1 MMKQSKVMPKI
12 AYKDLIMM
20 VLGLALMSFGY
31 AAFILPEN
39 IVTGGVAGISSI
51 IYFATNHSI
60 NVAIPNYLINIVLL
74 VIAYRTVGKSFVVRT
89 IIGATIFNIL
99 LGVLTP
105 LFTHPIVGGER
116 FMSVIIGAVF
126 VGVGLG
132 MTYAHN
138 GSSGGTDVVAAMV
151 TKHSNVSFGRVM
163 MYCDLI
169 IISSSWFLFHNIET
183 MVFGYVYLII
193 CSIVTD
199 MVINNRNQ
207 AMQFLVFSEKWMEI
221 ANEINTEAHRGCTV
235 LDGTGWYTK
244 QDVKIVLV
252 LCRRFE
258 SAQIQRIIK
267 SVDDEAFISM
277 TAANNVY
284 GTGFD
289 RMKIHA
295 HKQKGP
301 SNQGGVQVGSSS
313 LPEE

>member
-12 AYKDLIMM
+12 AYQDLIMM

-207 AMQFLVFSEKWMEI
+207 AMQFLIFSEKWMEI

>member
-1 MMKQSKVMPKI
+1 MKTFN
-12 AYKDLIMM
+12 YKDLIMM
-20 VLGLALMSFGY
+20 VLGLAIMSFGY

-51 IYFATNHSI
+51 IYFATNHGI
-60 NVAIPNYLINIVLL
+60 NIAIPNYLINVLLL

-99 LGVLTP
+99 LGILTP
-105 LFTHPIVGGER
+105 LFTHPIVNGQP

-126 VGVGLG
+126 CGVGLG
-132 MTYAHN
+132 ITYTHN

-151 TKHSNVSFGRVM
+151 SKHSNVSFGRVM

-193 CSIVTD
+193 FSIVTD
-199 MVINNRNQ
+199 MVINSRNQ
-207 AMQFLVFSEKWMEI
+207 AMQFLIFSEKWMEI

-267 SVDDEAFISM
+267 SVDDQAFISM
-277 TAANNVY
+277 TTANNVY

-289 RMKIHA
+289 SMKIHL
-295 HKQKGP
+295 HKQKQP
-301 SNQGGVQVGSSS
+301 TTPTETTP
-313 LPEE
+313 LT

>member
-1 MMKQSKVMPKI
+1 MEKSKIIPKVD
-12 AYKDLIMM
+12 YKDMIMM
-20 VLGLALMSFGY
+20 ILGLALMSFGY

-51 IYFATNHSI
+51 IYFATDHGI
-60 NVAIPNYLINIVLL
+60 NIAIPNYLINLLLL
-74 VIAYRTVGKSFVVRT
+74 VIAYRSVGRTFVIRTV
-89 IIGATIFNIL
+89 IGATIFNIM

-105 LFTHPIVGGER
+105 LFTHPIVNGQP

-126 VGVGLG
+126 GGLG
-132 MTYAHN
+132 LGITYTHN

-151 TKHSNVSFGRVM
+151 SKHSNVSFGRVM

-193 CSIVTD
+193 FSIVTD
-199 MVINNRNQ
+199 MVINSRNQ
-207 AMQFLVFSEKWMEI
+207 AMQFLIFSEKWQEI
-221 ANEINTEAHRGCTV
+221 ADEINTEAHRGCTV

-267 SVDDEAFISM
+267 SVDDQAFISM
-277 TAANNVY
+277 TTANNVY

-289 RMKIHA
+289 HMKVHL
-295 HKQKGP
+295 HKQKQAADP
-301 SNQGGVQVGSSS
+301 KN
-313 LPEE
+313 

>member
-1 MMKQSKVMPKI
+1 MK
-12 AYKDLIMM
+12 AFNYKDLIMM
-20 VLGLALMSFGY
+20 VLGLAIMSFGY

-51 IYFATNHSI
+51 IYFATDHGI
-60 NVAIPNYLINIVLL
+60 NIAIPNYLINLLLL
-74 VIAYRTVGKSFVVRT
+74 VIAYRSVGRTFVIRTV
-89 IIGATIFNIL
+89 IGATIFNIM

-105 LFTHPIVGGER
+105 LFTHPIVNGQP

-126 VGVGLG
+126 GGLG
-132 MTYAHN
+132 LGITYTHN

-151 TKHSNVSFGRVM
+151 SKHSNVSFGRVM

-193 CSIVTD
+193 FSIVTD
-199 MVINNRNQ
+199 MVINSRNQ
-207 AMQFLVFSEKWMEI
+207 AMQFLIFSEKWQEI
-221 ANEINTEAHRGCTV
+221 ADEINTEAHRGCTV

-267 SVDDEAFISM
+267 SVDDQAFISM
-277 TAANNVY
+277 TTANNVY

-289 RMKIHA
+289 SMKIHL
-295 HKQKGP
+295 HKHKP
-301 SNQGGVQVGSSS
+301 A
-313 LPEE
+313 PEATETTNPT

>member
-1 MMKQSKVMPKI
+1 MMKQSKVMLKI
-12 AYKDLIMM
+12 AYKDLIVM

-207 AMQFLVFSEKWMEI
+207 AMQFLIFSEKWMEI

-301 SNQGGVQVGSSS
+301 SNQGGAQVGSSS

>member
-1 MMKQSKVMPKI
+1 MKTFN
-12 AYKDLIMM
+12 YKDLIMM
-20 VLGLALMSFGY
+20 VVGLTIMSFGY

-51 IYFATNHSI
+51 IYFASNHSI
-60 NVAIPNYLINIVLL
+60 NVAIPNYLINILLL
-74 VIAYRTVGKSFVVRT
+74 VIAYRSVGKTFVVRT

-105 LFTHPIVGGER
+105 LFTHPIVDGQR

-132 MTYAHN
+132 MTYTHN

-207 AMQFLVFSEKWMEI
+207 STQFLIFSEKWMEI

-277 TAANNVY
+277 TTANNVY

-289 RMKIHA
+289 RMRIHL
-295 HKQKGP
+295 HKEKQPTVPTKTTTP
-301 SNQGGVQVGSSS
+301 I
-313 LPEE
+313 

>member
-1 MMKQSKVMPKI
+1 MKTFN
-12 AYKDLIMM
+12 YKDLIMM
-20 VLGLALMSFGY
+20 VVGLTIMSFGY

-51 IYFATNHSI
+51 IYFASNHSI
-60 NVAIPNYLINIVLL
+60 NVAIPNYLINILLL
-74 VIAYRTVGKSFVVRT
+74 VIAYRSVGKTFVVRT

-105 LFTHPIVGGER
+105 LFTHPIVGGQR

-132 MTYAHN
+132 MTYTHN

-207 AMQFLVFSEKWMEI
+207 AMQFLIFSEKWMEI

-284 GTGFD
+284 GIGFD
-289 RMKIHA
+289 RMKIHT
-295 HKQKGP
+295 HKPKGT
-301 SNQGGVQVGSSS
+301 SSQS
-313 LPEE
+313 

>member
-1 MMKQSKVMPKI
+1 MDKSKVMPQI

-20 VLGLALMSFGY
+20 VLGLSLMSFGY
-31 AAFILPEN
+31 AAFLLPEN

-51 IYFATNHSI
+51 IYFASNHSI

-74 VIAYRTVGKSFVVRT
+74 LIAYRTVGKSFVVRT
-89 IIGATIFNIL
+89 IIGATIFNVL

-105 LFTHPIVGGER
+105 LFTHPIVGGQR

-126 VGVGLG
+126 CGMGLG
-132 MTYAHN
+132 ITYTHN

-151 TKHSNVSFGRVM
+151 AKHSNVSFGRVM

-193 CSIVTD
+193 CSIVAD

-207 AMQFLVFSEKWMEI
+207 AMQFLIFSEKWQEI
-221 ANEINTEAHRGCTV
+221 ADEINTEAHRGCTV
-235 LDGTGWYTK
+235 LDGIGWFTK

-258 SAQIQRIIK
+258 SAHVQRIIK
-267 SVDDEAFISM
+267 SVDDQAFISM
-277 TAANNVY
+277 TTANNVY

-289 RMKIHA
+289 SMKIHT
-295 HKQKGP
+295 HKPKQPTAPQAEK
-301 SNQGGVQVGSSS
+301 
-313 LPEE
+313 PEEA

>member
-1 MMKQSKVMPKI
+1 MNGSKAMKTFN
-12 AYKDLIMM
+12 YKDLIMM
-20 VLGLALMSFGY
+20 VVGLTIMSFGY

-51 IYFATNHSI
+51 IYFASNHSI

-74 VIAYRTVGKSFVVRT
+74 LIAYRTVGKSFVVRT

-105 LFTHPIVGGER
+105 LFTHPIVGGQR

-132 MTYAHN
+132 MTYTHN

-207 AMQFLVFSEKWMEI
+207 AMQFLIFSEKWMEI

-289 RMKIHA
+289 RMRVHL
-295 HKQKGP
+295 HKTKQP
-301 SNQGGVQVGSSS
+301 T
-313 LPEE
+313 E

>member
-1 MMKQSKVMPKI
+1 MMDKSKVMPQI

-20 VLGLALMSFGY
+20 VLGLSLMSFGY
-31 AAFILPEN
+31 AAFLLPEN

-51 IYFATNHSI
+51 IYFASNHSI

-74 VIAYRTVGKSFVVRT
+74 LIAYRTVGKSFVVRT
-89 IIGATIFNIL
+89 IIGATIFHVL
-99 LGVLTP
+99 LGVLPP
-105 LFTHPIVGGER
+105 LFTLPIVGGQR

-126 VGVGLG
+126 CGMGLG
-132 MTYAHN
+132 ITYTHN

-151 TKHSNVSFGRVM
+151 AKHSNVSFGRVM

-193 CSIVTD
+193 CSIVAD

-207 AMQFLVFSEKWMEI
+207 AMQFLIFSEKWQEI
-221 ANEINTEAHRGCTV
+221 ADEINTEAHRGCTV
-235 LDGTGWYTK
+235 LDGIGWFTK

-258 SAQIQRIIK
+258 SAHVQRIIK
-267 SVDDEAFISM
+267 SVDEQAFISM

-289 RMKIHA
+289 SMKIHT
-295 HKQKGP
+295 HKPKQDHTDP
-301 SNQGGVQVGSSS
+301 
-313 LPEE
+313 PAEHTEP